1 MTSFVNGKN
10 ITTRRRQLGFTRKPV
25 SIKICGLA
33 LIRMLD
39 MVCTKAKQ
47 LLMKSGIPSSSHSK
61 REFNI
66 EDDPYS
72 RTVSITDNTRKLDY
86 LCIEKN
92 FSFFIV
98 ILEFNDTLVGDC
110 CLQACTLMTL
120 LKYC

>member
-25 SIKICGLA
+25 SVKICGLA

-47 LLMKSGIPSSSHSK
+47 LLMKSETASSSHSK

-72 RTVSITDNTRKLDY
+72 RIVSITDNTRKLDY
-86 LCIEKN
+86 LRIEK
-92 FSFFIV
+92 FF
-98 ILEFNDTLVGDC
+98 
-110 CLQACTLMTL
+110 
-120 LKYC
+120 YCYFRI